1 MLLKTYKTDVDE
13 IVIKFTD
20 QNETP
25 LEVENKINLTFLVN
39 NQKGQDALQNQY
51 PENKKLL
58 NIFKL
63 LNHPTSSK
71 FVTKHGWM

>member
-25 LEVENKINLTFLVN
+25 LEVENKIDLTFLVN
-39 NQKGQDALQNQY
+39 N
-51 PENKKLL
+51 
-58 NIFKL
+58 
-63 LNHPTSSK
+63 
-71 FVTKHGWM
+71 